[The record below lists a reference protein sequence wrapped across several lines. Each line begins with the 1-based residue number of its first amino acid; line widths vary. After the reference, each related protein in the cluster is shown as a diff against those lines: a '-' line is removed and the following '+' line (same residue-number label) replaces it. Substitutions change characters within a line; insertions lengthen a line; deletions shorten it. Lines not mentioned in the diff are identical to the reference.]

1 MTLGEKLRHLRHVE
15 GNLRGLERELT
26 QTEVVQAIK
35 SELKSSLSQSYL
47 SLIESGTRPHLS
59 NQSRQLLA
67 KFFKVHPGYLVDDP
81 PGFQTELTAPLAP
94 VEDALDSWLLDGSI
108 RFGNDPAL
116 SDALDRVAAHVDS
129 RACLLLIGELASI
142 PGFVERLSHTLL
154 RKEPA

>member
-1 MTLGEKLRHLRHVE
+1 MTLGEKLRHLRHLE
-15 GNLRGLERELT
+15 GTLRGLERELT

-35 SELKSSLSQSYL
+35 SEHKASFSQSYL
-47 SLIESGTRPHLS
+47 SLIENGTRPHLS

-81 PGFQTELTAPLAP
+81 PGFQTELSSPLAP

-108 RFGNDPAL
+108 RFGNDPEL
-116 SDALDRVAAHVDS
+116 SDALDRIAGHPDS
-129 RACLLLIGELASI
+129 RACVLLLGEIASM
-142 PGFVERLSHTLL
+142 PGFVERLSHALL